1 MMICDKCG
9 YKTRKNI
16 KYCPQC
22 GIELTETKDSNTKN
36 KFWEY
41 LQKVKKINK
50 IYIIVVIAVILII
63 SLIIVFSN
71 DKYHKFI
78 RNYEKDDIEA
88 IQSDYDKYSERDVEK
103 VYKYLSERLTQIRDD
118 YIQENV
124 TYEETKTKLDK
135 IGESCKSGSTLTD
148 YADCKGDIER
158 LHNLREAIKK
168 AEELYSYGSY
178 EKSLE
183 YYKKVI
189 QSDKNYSE
197 AQAKIEELKPLIAKD
212 YSEKAENSYNS
223 EDYTNAIKHIN
234 NAIRFDNNSDYQQ
247 QKQKYIDSKD
257 QAEKEKAE
265 KERQQK
271 LLVQGKEIS
280 TTKFNIEY
288 EGAAFETRIL
298 PENVSRSYLYNSCK
312 EDSIYIDMKFYL
324 TNISDY
330 NAKVDIVK
338 NVKVKYGEK
347 NYTSFSQSYSEL
359 GDSTLK
365 NIYSSTYIAPLKKI
379 AFHLAVTLP
388 YEAVSTD
395 DSIVITFTIDG
406 QEQRLEY
413 R

>member
-50 IYIIVVIAVILII
+50 IYIIIVIAVILII

-103 VYKYLSERLTQIRDD
+103 VYKYLSEQLTLIRDD

-158 LHNLREAIKK
+158 LHNSREAIKK

-189 QSDKNYSE
+189 ESDKNYSE

-223 EDYTNAIKHIN
+223 DDYANAIKYIN

-271 LLVQGKEIS
+271 LLV
-280 TTKFNIEY
+280 
-288 EGAAFETRIL
+288 
-298 PENVSRSYLYNSCK
+298 
-312 EDSIYIDMKFYL
+312 
-324 TNISDY
+324 
-330 NAKVDIVK
+330 
-338 NVKVKYGEK
+338 
-347 NYTSFSQSYSEL
+347 
-359 GDSTLK
+359 
-365 NIYSSTYIAPLKKI
+365 
-379 AFHLAVTLP
+379 
-388 YEAVSTD
+388 
-395 DSIVITFTIDG
+395 
-406 QEQRLEY
+406 
-413 R
+413 